1 MKTIIKVKPDYDS
14 SLAWELYKE
23 FLQTISE
30 DQDIHVTNKNSDFLN
45 VLPIEITGKGYR
57 ADKPDYKNQLTI
69 ECRGYSQGDWD
80 TYTIYYNELTDDIK
94 LLAEELKKIFT
105 HKNEYYLQEIEEL
118 ESGHSKVIDTYGLVI
133 SNVEFPDKEDIEK
146 EIKEQYNLKYD
157 ELIINQ

>member
-30 DQDIHVTNKNSDFLN
+30 DQNIHVTNKNSDFLN
-45 VLPIEITGKGYR
+45 VLPTDGY
-57 ADKPDYKNQLTI
+57 KEDYKNQITI
-69 ECRGYSQGDWD
+69 ECNGYVQSEWD
-80 TYTIYYNELTDDIK
+80 TYTIWYNKLTDDIK
-94 LLAEELKKIFT
+94 LLAEELKKVFT

-146 EIKEQYNLKYD
+146 EIKEQYDLKYD

>member
-1 MKTIIKVKPDYDS
+1 MKTIIKVNPDYNS

-30 DQDIHVTNKNSDFLN
+30 DQDIHVTNKNSNYLN
-45 VLPIEITGKGYR
+45 VLPTDGDE
-57 ADKPDYKNQLTI
+57 DDYINTITI
-69 ECRGYSQGDWD
+69 ECTGYVQSEWD

-105 HKNEYYLQEIEEL
+105 HKHEYYLQQIEEL